1 MAILVGDKVTPEQII
16 QAGEDCFGEY
26 IKIVVDIES
35 GTMTF
40 GGEWYA
46 DGEKMLLENGSKQAD
61 LWGGG
66 LRLANKQIDFN
77 SLINTRSGVNQSQE
91 ILDPKIRVR
100 FEELV
105 KTKFALSP
113 FAENLGRKPVDEC
126 EELSASEGFRSRRSG
141 REKIPRSSDRGA
153 S

>member
-16 QAGEDCFGEY
+16 QAGEDYFGEY

-35 GTMTF
+35 ETMTI
-40 GGEWYA
+40 GGEWHA

-113 FAENLGRKPVDEC
+113 FAENLGRKPADEC
-126 EELSASEGFRSRRSG
+126 EEFSAYGARFRYRRSRG
-141 REKIPRSSDRGA
+141 EKIPRS
-153 S
+153 